1 MANNTAKSRITI
13 SGTCPQFNADELQ
26 SRQDRF
32 HHAYH
37 ETALCC
43 ELVRGDIP
51 LQLLTNVIEKAA
63 QGYVLNTK
71 YPVVLGE
78 MNYVARMTKPLPLQE
93 LDLIAAD
100 EQIKQEYIVE
110 VEGKRA
116 EFKEALKQQ
125 LLQKAESDEQKKV
138 DEKRAK
144 LLADIEKQVEDT
156 FAPLAIPA

>member
-1 MANNTAKSRITI
+1 MANNTPKSKITI
-13 SGTCPQFNADELQ
+13 SGTFPTFDAAELQ

-32 HHAYH
+32 HHAYL

-43 ELVRGDIP
+43 EMVRGDIP
-51 LQLLTNVIEKAA
+51 LQLISNVIDKVA
-63 QGYVLNTK
+63 QGYTLNTK
-71 YPVVLGE
+71 YPVLMGE
-78 MNYVARMTKPLPLQE
+78 MSYICRMTKPLPLQE
-93 LDLIAAD
+93 LDLIAGD

-110 VEGKRA
+110 IEGARA
-116 EFKEALKQQ
+116 EFKERLKQQ

-138 DEKRAK
+138 DDKKAK